1 MGAEVRFESAKPTN
15 SAAEF
20 RHPFFPLHREETP
33 MRVSTDTIT
42 PNLPF
47 RIYVQHEY
55 GVNYIDVEP

>member
-1 MGAEVRFESAKPTN
+1 
-15 SAAEF
+15 
-20 RHPFFPLHREETP
+20 

-55 GVNYIDVEP
+55 GVSYIDVEL